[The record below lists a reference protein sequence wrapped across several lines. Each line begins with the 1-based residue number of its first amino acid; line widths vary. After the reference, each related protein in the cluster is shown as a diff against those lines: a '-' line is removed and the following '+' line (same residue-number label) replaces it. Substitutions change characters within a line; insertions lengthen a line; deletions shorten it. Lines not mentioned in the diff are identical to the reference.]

1 MGIYVVELPVLPIS
15 HWYVNVYPEPTPVLC
30 VCLRVHVQV
39 CLCQLKLAF
48 EGFVGVSAVPCL
60 FPAESSWIAF
70 MIVLRIR
77 TVGCKRFFRVL
88 WLQQSQKQLFMSL
101 LWKSII

>member
-15 HWYVNVYPEPTPVLC
+15 HWYVNVCPEPTPVLC

-60 FPAESSWIAF
+60 FPAGSSWIAF
-70 MIVLRIR
+70 MRVLRIR
-77 TVGCKRFFRVL
+77 TVGCKRFFAFYDCSKVKNSYL
-88 WLQQSQKQLFMSL
+88 CCENQ
-101 LWKSII
+101 